1 MGCGASQPTEHTS
14 VPPPSVAPQGSTHGS
29 SVENVVIAT
38 EALETSER
46 TNHADT
52 LQLESTGADPSH
64 PSKGSGVDDYDVE
77 SGIDVDL
84 TAGTQMRS
92 MQSVRPRPCLLPLPP
107 PLPPHLQCNN
117 NGDHLSMD
125 KDQGVDEL
133 DNFKGVSDD
142 EAENCEN
149 DRTIDHNNV
158 SSPFLAVN
166 YVCRRFPP
174 QFFVAPP

>member
-92 MQSVRPRPCLLPLPP
+92 
-107 PLPPHLQCNN
+107 LQCSN

-125 KDQGVDEL
+125 KDQCVDEL